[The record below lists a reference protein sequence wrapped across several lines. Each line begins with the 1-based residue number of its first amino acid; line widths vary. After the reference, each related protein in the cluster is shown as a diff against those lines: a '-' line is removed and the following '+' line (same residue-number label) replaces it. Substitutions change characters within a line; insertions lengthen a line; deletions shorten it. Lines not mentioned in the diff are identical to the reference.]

1 MKSTFTRTLGML
13 ALAAGLSALSTA
25 CTKDLDQVPD
35 YSANAE
41 VVYKDPAQIEQV
53 LARLYATFAVSGQ
66 TGPAGSPDIS
76 GIDEGFSNYL
86 RQYWQLQE
94 LTTDEAVLGWAD
106 GNLPAINYLTWNAD
120 NEFVRATYDRIY
132 YEISLCNEFIRQTSD
147 DNLAQRGITGTTANT
162 VRTYRSEARL
172 LRALCYWH
180 VVDMFGGG
188 PFATETNSIGVN
200 PAYGSRAQIFAY
212 VEDEL
217 LKLDALDAS
226 TGKLLTPR
234 QVYARA
240 DQGVLWTLLTK
251 LYLNAPVYT
260 GQAQSSSTVA
270 NAGATYYTL
279 AVKYANNVLATGT
292 GYQLCT
298 TATGQ
303 YSAYQK
309 LFLAD
314 NNSSDARN
322 EIIFPIAF
330 DGTRTTSYGGMTY
343 LIRAAVG
350 GAIVPSTIGIAGGW
364 SGNRAK
370 PQLSTLLTTNTA
382 STDARRNILFTQGQ
396 NLTVN
401 TLTTYTDGYL
411 LPKYKN
417 VTSGG
422 VAGSDATGTFPDT
435 DFPMF
440 RLADVKLMYAEA
452 VLRGGTGGTAG
463 TPLQQVNDVRTRA
476 GSPVLATVA
485 TADILDE
492 RGREL
497 FWEGH
502 RRTDLIRFGKYA
514 TGYNWALK
522 GGAQYTNGTDVPTYR
537 TLFPL
542 PNTDIVANPNL
553 QGHQNTGY

>member
-1 MKSTFTRTLGML
+1 ML
-13 ALAAGLSALSTA
+13 ALAAGLSTFSTS
-25 CTKDLDQVPD
+25 CTKDLDQTPT

-41 VVYKDPAQIEQV
+41 VVYSDPTQIEQV

-66 TGPAGSPDIS
+66 QGPSGQPDIS

-94 LTTDEAVLGWAD
+94 LTTDEAVLGWND

-147 DNLAQRGITGTTANT
+147 DNLAKRGISGATANT

-172 LRALCYWH
+172 LRALSYWH

-188 PFATETNSIGVN
+188 PFPTETNSIGTN
-200 PAYGSRAQIFAY
+200 PQYGTRAQIFAY

-217 LKLDALDAS
+217 LKLDGLDVNS
-226 TGKLLTPR
+226 GKLLAPR

-240 DQGVLWTLLTK
+240 DQGVLWTLLSK

-260 GQAQSSSTVA
+260 GNTQSSSTVA
-270 NAGATYYTL
+270 NSGTGYYTL
-279 AVKYANNVLATGT
+279 AARYANNVIGA

-298 TATGQ
+298 TASSK

-322 EIIFPIAF
+322 EIIFPITF
-330 DGTRTTSYGGMTY
+330 DGTRTTSFGGMTY
-343 LIRAAVG
+343 LVRAAVG
-350 GAIVPSTIGIAGGW
+350 GSIDPATVGISGGW
-364 SGNRAK
+364 GGTRAR
-370 PQLSTLLTTNTA
+370 QELSNLLATNTSA
-382 STDARRNILFTQGQ
+382 TDARRNILYTSGQ
-396 NLTVN
+396 NLNVAS
-401 TLTTYTDGYL
+401 LPTYSDGYL

-417 VTSGG
+417 VTSAGA
-422 VAGSDATGTFPDT
+422 AGSDATGSYPDT

-452 VLRGGTGGTAG
+452 VLRGGTAVAAAG
-463 TPLQQVNDVRTRA
+463 TPLQQVNDVRARS
-476 GSPVLATVA
+476 GSPALTTVA

-497 FWEGH
+497 YWEGH

-522 GGAQYTNGTDVPTYR
+522 GGPQFTNGTDVPTYR
-537 TLFPL
+537 TVFPL

-553 QGHQNTGY
+553 RGRQNTGY